1 MDIWEAAPQELFFSE
16 CLSEKRFD
24 KEVNMKIRIRII
36 FAALLVIV
44 LLAGCNLG
52 GLGKPSVV
60 SLTKDAI
67 KNLKKVE
74 SAEAKIKT
82 DGDISAVYET
92 LNIGMNIT
100 LDSETDMEM
109 TKDPERA
116 KGSVN
121 LIVGAVGQEQ
131 TVKGRFYRD
140 RTDTDAITYVKW
152 ENGDWMKKT
161 SPVKQ
166 KEAEDEKASKGITM
180 PDSVMQAVGL
190 LKYLS
195 DGSLTAQL
203 NQETVQVNEKEAYQI
218 SSIISGDL
226 LRQLIENGTINL
238 GEIDLNTEEIDWA
251 NVSVPAE
258 LYIYKDSKLPARITL
273 DCTAIGSQVVGNM
286 LKDDLEQL
294 PFGKIRVDVSKF
306 VVDITIDKYNEI
318 EAIEI
323 PAETAGAVE
332 SENLTP
338 TLTDFFQF

>member
-1 MDIWEAAPQELFFSE
+1 
-16 CLSEKRFD
+16 
-24 KEVNMKIRIRII
+24 MKTRIRTI
-36 FAALLVIV
+36 FAALLIVV
-44 LLAGCNLG
+44 LLAGCNLA

-60 SLTKDAI
+60 SLTRDAM
-67 KNLKKVE
+67 KNLNKVE
-74 SAEAKIKT
+74 SAEVNIKT

-100 LDSETDMEM
+100 LDTDADMEM
-109 TKDPERA
+109 TKDPQRS
-116 KGSVN
+116 KGTVN
-121 LIVGAVGQEQ
+121 LTVGAVGQEQ
-131 TVKGRFYRD
+131 TVKGRLYTD
-140 RTDTDAITYVKW
+140 RTDTDKITYIKW

-166 KEAEDEKASKGITM
+166 AEAEEENASKGITM

-195 DGSLTAQL
+195 DGSLTAEL
-203 NQETVQVNEKEAYQI
+203 KEETVQVNDKEAYQI
-218 SSIISGDL
+218 SSVISGDL

-238 GEIDLNTEEIDWA
+238 GEIDLKTEEIDWA

-258 LYIYKDSKLPARITL
+258 LYIYKESKLPARITL

-286 LKDDLEQL
+286 LKDELEQL
-294 PFGKIRVDVSKF
+294 PFGKIRVDVNRF
-306 VVDITIDKYNEI
+306 LVDISIDRYNEI

-332 SENLTP
+332 SENLIP
-338 TLTDFFQF
+338 SLTDFFQF